1 MEWFLLGCSLVLL
14 IVVGFLGWQ
23 WMDIRRRLEG
33 CQTRHDELLLLWQ
46 NNPELLV
53 LMDKHGRIERCN
65 QQPLRS
71 LRSNAD
77 HDADLVIGNLFSDL
91 LPEESQLDF
100 RAAFRSATDQRLP
113 ASFSI
118 SLSAPVRRFLV
129 TVRPLSVESGPLQ
142 PEPQACDPRI
152 LIVVQD
158 VTESHR
164 NEQQLINDKLRA
176 ERASLAKSRFL
187 ANMSHEIRT
196 PMTGLLGMVSLME
209 QTTLSEEQANFLRVI
224 QSSSDHLLSIVNDI
238 LDISKIEA
246 GKLTLEEEAFDLS
259 NMVETLLDMVGS
271 KAQEKKLV
279 MQSFIDDDTPP
290 LMVGDSIRLRQI
302 LMNFLTN
309 AIKFTEKGHVLLRV
323 VVVRHLSSA
332 VHLRFSVE
340 DSGIGIRADR
350 AMGLFDEYVLGHDQL
365 STAAGGTGLGL
376 SICKRL
382 AELMGGQVGVVSTP
396 GIGSNFWFDITLSVA
411 TCDAPEPVTEF
422 AAKGQSLWICDDLQV
437 NRTLLISIARK
448 LGMTTREF
456 GSSDEMMPLLVR
468 ESPSLIVISRN
479 IWEASDG
486 EFQTYLKNHP
496 TRVAMSS
503 PDVLTHDGEELVEQG
518 IHAYWDWPI
527 SQTNLSDL
535 LARLLQQDPTSQHL
549 VTRFSRAP
557 ASPKR
562 SMTARQSVPELAG
575 AKVLLSEDNPVNQR
589 VASQML
595 SRLGCVV
602 TVANNGQEAVNLVRE
617 QRFDL
622 VLMDCHMPVL
632 DGLDASRAIRAW
644 EAENQ
649 KVPVPIVALSADVM
663 SDRKVECEEAG
674 MDGYLSK
681 PIRLNELKREL
692 PAFIGI
698 HDPHEQAET

>member
-1 MEWFLLGCSLVLL
+1 MEWFLLGCAV
-14 IVVGFLGWQ
+14 
-23 WMDIRRRLEG
+23 
-33 CQTRHDELLLLWQ
+33 LLLLIGSWLVWQ
-46 NNPELLV
+46 LLKTRQTLADCQNEKDELNAIWRRFPELLV
-53 LMDKHGRIERCN
+53 LLDREGRILRFSR
-65 QQPLRS
+65 PL
-71 LRSNAD
+71 LRPIASSQDESTPLKPTALFQD
-77 HDADLVIGNLFSDL
+77 YLPDDALSDY
-91 LPEESQLDF
+91 
-100 RAAFRSATDQRLP
+100 RSAFQAVIAQDVP
-113 ASFSI
+113 ASLGLT
-118 SLSAPVRRFLV
+118 LSAPVCRLQLQLIPLDDTPTSPVMVLV
-129 TVRPLSVESGPLQ
+129 E
-142 PEPQACDPRI
+142 DI
-152 LIVVQD
+152 
-158 VTESHR
+158 TEAHR
-164 NEQQLINDKLRA
+164 NEQQLLNDKVRA

-209 QTTLSEEQANFLRVI
+209 QTELSEEQSNFLRVI
-224 QSSSDHLLSIVNDI
+224 QSSSEHLLSIVNDI

-246 GKLTLEEEAFDLS
+246 GKLTLEEEAFDLAG
-259 NMVETLLDMVGS
+259 MVETLLDMVGS

-279 MQSFIDDDTPP
+279 MQSFIDDDAPH

-309 AIKFTEKGHVLLRV
+309 AIKFTDRGHVLLRV
-323 VVVRHLSSA
+323 VVVRHLPSA

-350 AMGLFDEYVLGHDQL
+350 AMTLFDEYVLGHDHL
-365 STAAGGTGLGL
+365 STAVGGTGLGL

-411 TCDAPEPVTEF
+411 TCDAPEPVEELT
-422 AAKGQSLWICDDLQV
+422 ARGQSLWICDDLQV

-456 GSSDEMMPLLVR
+456 TSADDMLPQLVR
-468 ESPSLIVISRN
+468 ESPSMIVISRSV
-479 IWEASDG
+479 WDG
-486 EFQTYLKNHP
+486 ANDEFRDYLKHHP

-527 SQTNLSDL
+527 SQHTLSDL
-535 LARLLQQDPTSQHL
+535 LVRLLQQEPTSRHL
-549 VTRFSRAP
+549 VTRYSRAP
-557 ASPKR
+557 ASPQR
-562 SMTARQSVPELAG
+562 SMTARQPVPELAG
-575 AKVLLSEDNPVNQR
+575 AKVLLAEDNPVNQR
-589 VASQML
+589 VTGQML

-602 TVANNGQEAVNLVRE
+602 STANNGQEAVTSVRE

-632 DGLDASRAIRAW
+632 DGLAACRAIRAW
-644 EAENQ
+644 EQETGQAP
-649 KVPVPIVALSADVM
+649 VPVVALSADVM

-692 PAFIGI
+692 PAFIRT
-698 HDPHEQAET
+698 DR